1 MLGLS
6 RARLRGT
13 RLVRIFARQDES
25 ALDFGMRITS
35 LVALALLVACSPD
48 DPVERPCGSDLDCPG
63 EICLDGTCQPLVD
76 GGSRIDAPARDTPGV
91 DSRPTMLTGLRLEP
105 SMVELSAAPGEMPS
119 ADFVLMGL
127 FEDGSEAELSG
138 GLFELD
144 SLAVG
149 SVDAASGEFVASG
162 VAGGVVTLRATAPG
176 RVDGMAEAS
185 ITVRLSQT
193 LVGPGVPDDV
203 ADRFAAPVED
213 EMRRAD
219 LVYPLDGV
227 VMPQNVY
234 PADLQWLQGAATD
247 LYRVTMS
254 KAHFEF
260 EAYVSSPDRHWL
272 ADADAWTVLARTD
285 PGEDATIR
293 VDRFDG
299 TDAVMGLAR
308 NVHFASAAVT
318 GSVYY
323 WDIAAGEILRI
334 DDGTATAERFMPTPP
349 AGMRGAQC
357 VGCHTVSNSGRYMAG
372 RLGGGENIGAVFD
385 LTQDLTVAVPPT
397 EYPLVRAEPT
407 STRWWFSSWSP
418 DDTRMV
424 LSQSETAGNFMGF
437 MDPFTGA
444 AVTVSGTLPTS
455 ITHPA
460 WSPDGTQIAY
470 VTDIN
475 GWGGVLTAGS
485 IGTLDMTGVD
495 AAGENRVVHPGTDLS
510 GSSPGGVADSYP
522 SWTPDSARIAFSH
535 GTGARSE
542 DQQAALYIMGRDGA
556 DVVRLDAANGGDT
569 TSFQP
574 RFSPFEGGGYFWL
587 SFLTRRDY
595 GNEVVGTRGAGLQQI
610 WVTAIRMDGA
620 GGVDPSSVPY
630 WIAGQRTTT
639 RNISAY
645 WAPRPCRDDGDS
657 CSVGSECC
665 GGDCRPGDDGA
676 LVCSPPP
683 PERCRQADETCSTDA
698 DCCDGVSCIQR
709 VCLPPIQ

>member
-1 MLGLS
+1 MRTFL
-6 RARLRGT
+6 
-13 RLVRIFARQDES
+13 LVSF
-25 ALDFGMRITS
+25 
-35 LVALALLVACSPD
+35 ALAVACSPD
-48 DPVERPCGSDLDCPG
+48 EPVRRSCTLDSECPDQ
-63 EICLDGTCQPLVD
+63 ICVD
-76 GGSRIDAPARDTPGV
+76 GFCEETSDGGLGRDANTLDTPGV
-91 DSRPTMLTGLRLEP
+91 DSRPTGLTGIRIEP
-105 SMVELSAAPGEMPS
+105 PMATLTAAPGETPS
-119 ADFVLMGL
+119 VDFELVGL
-127 FEDGSEAELSG
+127 FEDGSEAPLAG
-138 GLFELD
+138 GVFELD
-144 SLAVG
+144 SLAIG
-149 SVDAASGEFVASG
+149 SVDEASGEFVASG
-162 VAGGVVTLRATAPG
+162 AAGGMVTLRATAPG

-185 ITVRLSQT
+185 IGVQLSQT
-193 LVGPGVPDDV
+193 FVGPGVPEDV
-203 ADRFAAPVED
+203 AGLFAAPVED
-213 EMRRAD
+213 EARRAD
-219 LVYPLDGV
+219 LVYPLDGA

-234 PADLQWLQGAATD
+234 PADLQWLRGAAGD
-247 LYRVTMS
+247 FYRVTLS
-254 KAHFEF
+254 KAGFDF
-260 EAYVSSPDRHWL
+260 VGYVSAPQRHWL
-272 ADADAWTVLARTD
+272 ADAGAWGVLARTS
-285 PGEDATIR
+285 PGEDAMLR

-299 TDAVMGLAR
+299 TDAIMGTPR
-308 NVHFASAAVT
+308 SVHFASAAVT

-349 AGMRGAQC
+349 TGMRGESC

-385 LTQDLTVAVPPT
+385 LTQDLTVAAPPT

-407 STRWWFSSWSP
+407 SARWWFSSWSP

-424 LSQSETAGNFMGF
+424 ISQFEGAAQSMAF
-437 MDPFTGA
+437 MDPFSGA
-444 AVTVSGTLPTS
+444 AIAVSGTLPTNV
-455 ITHPA
+455 THPA

-470 VTDIN
+470 VTN
-475 GWGGVLTAGS
+475 ANAWGGAFTAGS
-485 IGTLDMTGVD
+485 IGTMDMTGVD
-495 AAGENRVVHPGTDLS
+495 AAGENRVIHAGADLS
-510 GSSPGGVADSYP
+510 GSSPAGVADSYP

-535 GTGARSE
+535 GTGTRSE
-542 DQQAALYIMGRDGA
+542 DQQAALYIMGRDGS
-556 DVVRLDAANGGDT
+556 DVVRLDAANSDDT

-574 RFSPFEGGGYFWL
+574 RFSPFEGGGFFWL

-595 GNEVVGTRGAGLQQI
+595 GNEIVGTRGAGLQQI
-610 WVTAIRMDGA
+610 WVTAIRMDSA

-683 PERCRQADETCSTDA
+683 PERCRRTDETCSTDA
-698 DCCDGVSCIQR
+698 DCCDGLTCTQR

>member
-1 MLGLS
+1 MRFS
-6 RARLRGT
+6 R
-13 RLVRIFARQDES
+13 
-25 ALDFGMRITS
+25 
-35 LVALALLVACSPD
+35 LALLALVVAHVGACSTD

-63 EICLDGTCQPLVD
+63 EICLDGTCQPLAD
-76 GGSRIDAPARDTPGV
+76 SGPRPDAANDASATDAPFV
-91 DSRPTMLTGLRLEP
+91 DSRPTMLTSIRIEP
-105 SMVELSAAPGEMPS
+105 EMAELNAAPGEMPS
-119 ADFVLMGL
+119 ADFTLIGI
-127 FEDGSEAELSG
+127 FEDGSEAELAG

-144 SLAVG
+144 SLAIG
-149 SVDAASGEFVASG
+149 QVDVASGQFVASG
-162 VAGGVVTLRATAPG
+162 AAGGTVTLRATAPG
-176 RVDGMAEAS
+176 RVEGTAEA
-185 ITVRLSQT
+185 IVTVRLAQT
-193 LVGPGVPDDV
+193 LIGEDVPADI

-213 EMRRAD
+213 EARRAD

-234 PADLQWLQGAATD
+234 PADLQWLRGAASD
-247 LYRVTMS
+247 VYRVTMS
-254 KAHFEF
+254 KEYFDF
-260 EAYVSSPDRHWL
+260 VAYVSSPERHWL
-272 ADADAWTVLARTD
+272 ADSGAWSVLARTS

-299 TDAVMGLAR
+299 TDAVMGVER
-308 NVHFASAAVT
+308 SIHFASAAVT

-323 WDIAAGEILRI
+323 WDIAAGQILRI
-334 DDGTATAERFMPTPP
+334 DDGTATAESFMPTPP
-349 AGMRGAQC
+349 VAMRGEQC

-385 LTQDLTVAVPPT
+385 LTEDLTGAEPPT
-397 EYPLVRAEPT
+397 EYPLIRAEPT
-407 STRWWFSSWSP
+407 SSRWWFSSWSP
-418 DDTRMV
+418 DDSRMV
-424 LSQSETAGNFMGF
+424 ISQSEGAVRSMGF
-437 MDPFTGA
+437 MDPFSGA
-444 AVTVSGTLPTS
+444 AVAVTGTLPTN

-470 VTDIN
+470 VTDVN
-475 GWGGVLTAGS
+475 AWGGTFVQGS
-485 IGTLDMTGVD
+485 IGTMDMTGPD
-495 AAGENRVVHPGTDLS
+495 AVGENRVIHPGGDLS
-510 GSSPGGVADSYP
+510 GSSPGGIADSYP
-522 SWTPDSARIAFSH
+522 TWTPDSARIAFSH
-535 GTGARSE
+535 GTGTRSE
-542 DQQAALYIMGRDGA
+542 DQQAALYMMARDGS
-556 DVVRLDAANGGDT
+556 DVIRLDTANGDDT

-610 WVTAIRMDGA
+610 WVTAIRMDA
-620 GGVDPSSVPY
+620 DGGVDPSSVPY

-665 GGDCRPGDDGA
+665 GGDCRPDGDGA

-683 PERCRQADETCSTDA
+683 PERCRQTDETCSTDD
-698 DCCDGVSCIQR
+698 DCCDGLACTQR

>member
-1 MLGLS
+1 M
-6 RARLRGT
+6 R
-13 RLVRIFARQDES
+13 VHVH
-25 ALDFGMRITS
+25 ALS
-35 LVALALLVACSPD
+35 LVLLAFACSSD
-48 DPVERPCGSDLDCPG
+48 DTVERTCNSDMECPG
-63 EICLDGTCQPLVD
+63 EVCVD
-76 GGSRIDAPARDTPGV
+76 GLCQGTSDSGPRVDAPALDTPGT
-91 DSRPTMLTGLRLEP
+91 DSRPAALQGLRLEP
-105 SMVELSAAPGEMPS
+105 PMADLRAAPGEMPS
-119 ADFVLMGL
+119 VEFELIGL
-127 FEDGSEAELSG
+127 YEDGSEAALGG

-144 SLAVG
+144 SLAIG
-149 SVDAASGEFVASG
+149 SVDDASGEFVASG
-162 VAGGVVTLRATAPG
+162 VAGGSVTLRATAPG

-185 ITVRLSQT
+185 IRVRLEQT
-193 LVGPGVPDDV
+193 LVGPGVSGDP
-203 ADRFAAPVED
+203 ATLFAAPVED
-213 EMRRAD
+213 DARRAG
-219 LVYPLDGV
+219 LVYPLDGA

-234 PADLQWLQGAATD
+234 PSDIQWLQGAPTD
-247 LYRVTMS
+247 VYRISMR
-254 KAHFEF
+254 KEHFDF
-260 EAYVSSPDRHWL
+260 VAYVTSPDRHWL
-272 ADADAWTVLARTD
+272 ADASAWSVLARTD
-285 PGEDATIR
+285 PGADATIR
-293 VDRFDG
+293 VDRYDG
-299 TDAVMGLAR
+299 TDAVLGVERSVL
-308 NVHFASAAVT
+308 FASAAVT

-349 AGMRGAQC
+349 PGMRDARC

-372 RLGGGENIGAVFD
+372 RLGGGENIGAIFD
-385 LTQDLTVAVPPT
+385 LTQDLTVADPPT

-407 STRWWFSSWSP
+407 SARWWFSSWSP

-424 LSQSETAGNFMGF
+424 VSQAEGVGRTMGF
-437 MDPFTGA
+437 LDPFTGA
-444 AVTVSGTLPTS
+444 AVAVSGTLPTN

-470 VTDIN
+470 VTDVN
-475 GWGGVLTAGS
+475 AWGGAFVEGS
-485 IGTLDMTGVD
+485 IGTLDMSGVD
-495 AAGENRVVHPGTDLS
+495 AAGESRVIHAGTDLS
-510 GSSPGGVADSYP
+510 ASSPGGVADSYP
-522 SWTPDSARIAFSH
+522 TWTPDSARIAFSH
-535 GTGARSE
+535 GTGTRSE
-542 DQQAALYIMGRDGA
+542 DQQAALYAMNRDGTG
-556 DVVRLDAANGGDT
+556 VVRLDAANGDDT

-610 WVTAIRMDGA
+610 WVTAIRVDAA

-630 WIAGQRTTT
+630 WVSGQRTTT

-683 PERCRQADETCSTDA
+683 PERCRRSDETCSTSD
-698 DCCDGVSCIQR
+698 DCCEGLTCTQR

>member
-1 MLGLS
+1 MRTS
-6 RARLRGT
+6 RLA
-13 RLVRIFARQDES
+13 F
-25 ALDFGMRITS
+25 
-35 LVALALLVACSPD
+35 LALVVACSTEA
-48 DPVERPCGSDLDCPG
+48 PVQRTCTSDLDCPG
-63 EICLDGTCQPLVD
+63 EICLDGTCQPSVD
-76 GGSRIDAPARDTPGV
+76 AGPRLDAPTLDTPGT
-91 DSRPTMLTGLRLEP
+91 DSRSAMLTGIRLDP
-105 SMVELSAAPGEMPS
+105 PMAELSAAPGEMPS
-119 ADFVLMGL
+119 ADFEIIGI
-127 FEDGSEAELSG
+127 FEDGSEAALAG

-144 SLAVG
+144 SLAIG
-149 SVDAASGEFVASG
+149 SVDPASGEFVASG
-162 VAGGVVTLRATAPG
+162 AAGGQVTLRATAPG
-176 RVDGMAEAS
+176 RVEGMAEAS
-185 ITVRLSQT
+185 ITVRLTQT
-193 LVGPGVPDDV
+193 LIGEGVPADV

-213 EMRRAD
+213 EARRAD

-234 PADLQWLQGAATD
+234 PSDLQWLRGTATD
-247 LYRVTMS
+247 IYRITMS
-254 KAHFEF
+254 KAYFDF
-260 EAYVSSPDRHWL
+260 VAYVNSPDRHWL
-272 ADADAWTVLARTD
+272 ADAGAWSVLARTS

-299 TDAVMGLAR
+299 TDAVMGVAR
-308 NVHFASAAVT
+308 SVHFASAAVT

-323 WDIAAGEILRI
+323 WDIAAGQILRI
-334 DDGTATAERFMPTPP
+334 DDGTATAESFMPTPP
-349 AGMRGAQC
+349 LAMRGEQC

-385 LTQDLTVAVPPT
+385 LTEDLTGATPPT

-407 STRWWFSSWSP
+407 SSRWWFSSWSP

-424 LSQSETAGNFMGF
+424 ISQAEGTVRSMGF
-437 MDPFTGA
+437 MDPFSGA
-444 AVTVSGTLPTS
+444 AVAVTGTLPTN

-470 VTDIN
+470 VTDVDV
-475 GWGGVLTAGS
+475 WGGAFVQGS
-485 IGTLDMTGVD
+485 IGTMDMTGVD
-495 AAGENRVVHPGTDLS
+495 AVGENRVIHPGGDLS
-510 GSSPGGVADSYP
+510 GSSPGGIADSYP
-522 SWTPDSARIAFSH
+522 SWTPDSSRIAFSH
-535 GTGARSE
+535 GTGTRSE
-542 DQQAALYIMGRDGA
+542 DQQAALYVMGRDGSN
-556 DVVRLDAANGGDT
+556 VVRLDAANGEDT

-610 WVTAIRMDGA
+610 WVTAIRMDA
-620 GGVDPSSVPY
+620 DGGDPSSVPY

-665 GGDCRPGDDGA
+665 GGDCRPDDDGA

-683 PERCRQADETCSTDA
+683 PERCRQADETCSTDD
-698 DCCDGVSCIQR
+698 DCCDGLSCFQR